1 MSSDP
6 AYINGTFPRLGERR
20 DLTSSGE
27 KRMIEF
33 WGMKALKPSIHRK
46 KPQTSLTR
54 ETITSM

>member
-6 AYINGTFPRLGERR
+6 AYINGNFPWLGERR

-33 WGMKALKPSIHRK
+33 WMTKALNPSIFRK
-46 KPQTSLTR
+46 KPHISLDR